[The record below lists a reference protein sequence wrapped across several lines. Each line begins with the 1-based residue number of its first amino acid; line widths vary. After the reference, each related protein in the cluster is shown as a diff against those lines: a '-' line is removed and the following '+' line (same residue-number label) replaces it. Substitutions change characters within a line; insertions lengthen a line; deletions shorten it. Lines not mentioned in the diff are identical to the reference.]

1 MQSARN
7 DPQPAPAPKDSC
19 IIPRDPD
26 FELYDNV
33 GRDAD
38 QIQAARYNLATRG
51 DLKRWAQRDAQPFR
65 AAYPLPDQPWPA
77 PDLTPYLDALA
88 AARTPAEIDAVTDH
102 VLDAAEPALRALS
115 DYLVAAARWKQENRD
130 AAKGSPSHLLM
141 TAASRALS
149 ALALADEAG
158 LNRLRAAY
166 DPAPPPQRRPTP
178 RVELPRACRP
188 LLPPQAPG
196 LAVSSSPSVVPVCA
210 LTHCTP
216 DHPDATAVAAL
227 PAGRK
232 EHTL

>member
-1 MQSARN
+1 MQQIATPVQSTRN

-38 QIQAARYNLATRG
+38 QIQAARYNLATDN
-51 DLKRWAQRDAQPFR
+51 DLKRWARRDARAFR
-65 AAYPLPDQPWPA
+65 DAHPLPDQPWAA
-77 PDLTPYLDALA
+77 PHLGPYLDALTA
-88 AARTPAEIDAVTDH
+88 AQTPAEIDAVTDH

-115 DYLVAAARWKQENRD
+115 TYLVAAARWKQENRD
-130 AAKGSPSHLLM
+130 AATGSPSHLLM

-166 DPAPPPQRRPTP
+166 DPAPAPTAPTNASRGATASLPPTP
-178 RVELPRACRP
+178 PSTGPAPRR
-188 LLPPQAPG
+188 
-196 LAVSSSPSVVPVCA
+196 
-210 LTHCTP
+210 
-216 DHPDATAVAAL
+216 
-227 PAGRK
+227 
-232 EHTL
+232 

>member
-1 MQSARN
+1 M
-7 DPQPAPAPKDSC
+7 
-19 IIPRDPD
+19 PRDPD

-65 AAYPLPDQPWPA
+65 AAHPLPDQPWPA

-88 AARTPAEIDAVTDH
+88 AAQTPAEIDAVTDH

-166 DPAPPPQRRPTP
+166 APAPAPTASADASRGATASLPPAPPSTGPGPRR
-178 RVELPRACRP
+178 
-188 LLPPQAPG
+188 
-196 LAVSSSPSVVPVCA
+196 
-210 LTHCTP
+210 
-216 DHPDATAVAAL
+216 
-227 PAGRK
+227 
-232 EHTL
+232 

>member
-1 MQSARN
+1 MQQIATPVQSARN

-65 AAYPLPDQPWPA
+65 AAHPLPDQPWPA

-88 AARTPAEIDAVTDH
+88 AAQTPAEIDAVTDH

-166 DPAPPPQRRPTP
+166 DPAPAPTASADAS
-178 RVELPRACRP
+178 RGATAS
-188 LLPPQAPG
+188 LPPAP
-196 LAVSSSPSVVPVCA
+196 PSTGPG
-210 LTHCTP
+210 P
-216 DHPDATAVAAL
+216 
-227 PAGRK
+227 RR
-232 EHTL
+232 